1 MDCSIQS
8 DPRSTSF
15 VEKLAVI
22 ELIYWK
28 GAEFV
33 LRHEEWKMR
42 NLTSPLSKVR
52 LRQEYSTTIQRI
64 AWKSKSNALKV
75 NNYAIPSVANEYLAK
90 ILTSQ
95 VYEAAIESPLEYAHA
110 LSKETGNK
118 MYLKRE
124 DLQPVFSFKIRGA
137 YNKIAKLPREKLEKG
152 IVACSAGN
160 HAQGVAYSA
169 KVMDIDATIIMPLA
183 TPNIKVSAVRRHGG
197 DNVKIKLHG
206 QNYDEAAA
214 EANRLVK
221 SEGKTLVH
229 PFDDP
234 EVIAG
239 QGTIGIEIVKKM
251 NGKDLDA
258 VFICVGGGGLLAGVA
273 SALKALRPD
282 VKVIGVEAD
291 DAAGMTA
298 ALTMGKV
305 VTLPSVGLFADGA
318 AVRTVGEETYSVC
331 KQLVDEMITVSTD
344 EICAA
349 IKHGF
354 NDTRCILEP
363 AGALAIAGMMKY
375 SKSMETK
382 EETYVAISSGANMD
396 FDRLRFVSERAD
408 SSEYLMAV
416 GIPERPGS
424 FKELY
429 DLVRPRNVTEFSYRG
444 NSSDQANVFM
454 SVQSQR
460 GVPIEEDKPELLRT
474 LDSRGY
480 SITDFS
486 ANEMAKAH
494 ARHLAGGRPTAKN
507 GGTGA
512 ESMNELV
519 YRFEFPEAPGA
530 LEKFLDV
537 LHEHNQGWSI
547 SLFHYRN
554 HGHDFGRVLVGLL
567 VPDEELAAFDTFL
580 ANLAYKSHKESDNEA
595 YKIFLK

>member
-1 MDCSIQS
+1 MD
-8 DPRSTSF
+8 
-15 VEKLAVI
+15 
-22 ELIYWK
+22 
-28 GAEFV
+28 
-33 LRHEEWKMR
+33 
-42 NLTSPLSKVR
+42 
-52 LRQEYSTTIQRI
+52 
-64 AWKSKSNALKV
+64 
-75 NNYAIPSVANEYLAK
+75 NYAIPPIANEYLAK

-95 VYEAAIESPLEYAHA
+95 VYEAAIESTLEYAHS
-110 LSKETGNK
+110 LSRETGNK

-124 DLQPVFSFKIRGA
+124 DMQPVFSFKIRGA
-137 YNKIAKLPREKLEKG
+137 YNKIAKLPKEKLEKG

-169 KVMDIDATIIMPLA
+169 KVMNIDATIVMPLA
-183 TPNIKVSAVRRHGG
+183 TPNIKVAAVRRHGG
-197 DNVKIKLHG
+197 DNVKVRLHG

-214 EANRLVK
+214 EANRLVAL
-221 SEGKTLVH
+221 EGKTLVH
-229 PFDDP
+229 PFDDAL
-234 EVIAG
+234 VIAG
-239 QGTIGIEIVKKM
+239 QGTIGIEIIKKM

-258 VFICVGGGGLLAGVA
+258 VFVCVGGGGLLAGVS
-273 SALKALRPD
+273 SALKALRPE

-298 ALTMGKV
+298 ALSKGMV

-318 AVRTVGEETYSVC
+318 AVRTVGDETFNVC

-354 NDTRCILEP
+354 NDTRCVLEP

-375 SKSMETK
+375 SKMMDTK
-382 EETYVAISSGANMD
+382 GETYVAISSGANMD

-424 FKELY
+424 FKQLY

-444 NSSDQANVFM
+444 NGSDKANVFM
-454 SVQSQR
+454 SVQSER
-460 GVPIEEDKPELLRT
+460 GVPIEEDKPELLRI
-474 LDSRGY
+474 LGCQGF
-480 SITDFS
+480 SITDLS
-486 ANEMAKAH
+486 TNEMAKAH
-494 ARHLAGGRPTAKN
+494 ARHLAGGRPRTEAVS
-507 GGTGA
+507 
-512 ESMNELV
+512 SMNELV

-537 LHEHNQGWSI
+537 LHEHSQGWSI

-567 VPDEELAAFDTFL
+567 VHDDDLSAFDTFL
-580 ANLAYKSHKESDNEA
+580 ANLGYKSHMESDNEA
-595 YKIFLK
+595 YKIFLR

>member
-1 MDCSIQS
+1 MSSI
-8 DPRSTSF
+8 PRT
-15 VEKLAVI
+15 
-22 ELIYWK
+22 
-28 GAEFV
+28 
-33 LRHEEWKMR
+33 
-42 NLTSPLSKVR
+42 
-52 LRQEYSTTIQRI
+52 
-64 AWKSKSNALKV
+64 AWKSENQGLKV
-75 NNYAIPSVANEYLAK
+75 NNYAIPSVANAYLAK

-95 VYEAAIESPLEYAHA
+95 VYEAAIESPLDYAHS
-110 LSKETGNK
+110 LSKETGNQ

-124 DLQPVFSFKIRGA
+124 DMQPVFSFKIRGA
-137 YNKIAKLPREKLEKG
+137 YNKIAKLPKEKLEKG

-169 KVMDIDATIIMPLA
+169 KVMDIDATIVMPLA
-183 TPNIKVSAVRRHGG
+183 TPNIKVSAVKRHGG
-197 DNVKIKLHG
+197 DKVKVRLHG

-214 EANRLVK
+214 EANRLVV
-221 SEGKTLVH
+221 SEGRTLVH
-229 PFDDP
+229 PFDDA

-251 NGKDLDA
+251 SGKKLDA
-258 VFICVGGGGLLAGVA
+258 VFVCVGGGGLLAGVS
-273 SALKALRPD
+273 SALKALRPE

-298 ALTMGKV
+298 ALNKGKL

-318 AVRTVGEETYSVC
+318 AVRTVGNETFNVC

-354 NDTRCILEP
+354 NDTRCVLEP
-363 AGALAIAGMMKY
+363 AGALSIAGMMKY
-375 SKSMETK
+375 SKTMDTRG
-382 EETYVAISSGANMD
+382 ETYVAISSGANMD

-444 NSSDQANVFM
+444 NGSDQANVFM
-454 SVQSQR
+454 SVQSER
-460 GVPIEEDKPELLRT
+460 GVPIEEDKPVLLKI
-474 LDSRGY
+474 LDSQGF
-480 SITDFS
+480 SITDLS
-486 ANEMAKAH
+486 TNEMAKAH
-494 ARHLAGGRPTAKN
+494 ARHLAGGRPRTEAVP
-507 GGTGA
+507 
-512 ESMNELV
+512 SMNELV

-567 VPDEELAAFDTFL
+567 VHDDEMPAFDTFL
-580 ANLAYKSHKESDNEA
+580 ANLGYASHKESDNEA
-595 YKIFLK
+595 YKIFLR